1 MTDPAMAVDI
11 YRGDA
16 GLDTGT
22 AQSIFDLDSTLVHS
36 GQLQRIDRVNLT
48 MDESV
53 TLDDGTTV
61 TFNGAN
67 EFANFQV
74 SYDPTQKWVLVSA
87 ITMLVSLVF
96 SLVIKRRRIWIR
108 LRPLDVASNG
118 SAGTGIE
125 MAGLARTDRA
135 GWSEEFDE
143 LYRELLELPDPD
155 EVEEDELFSED

>member
-1 MTDPAMAVDI
+1 
-11 YRGDA
+11 
-16 GLDTGT
+16 
-22 AQSIFDLDSTLVHS
+22 
-36 GQLQRIDRVNLT
+36 
-48 MDESV
+48 
-53 TLDDGTTV
+53 
-61 TFNGAN
+61 
-67 EFANFQV
+67 
-74 SYDPTQKWVLVSA
+74 
-87 ITMLVSLVF
+87 MLVSLVF